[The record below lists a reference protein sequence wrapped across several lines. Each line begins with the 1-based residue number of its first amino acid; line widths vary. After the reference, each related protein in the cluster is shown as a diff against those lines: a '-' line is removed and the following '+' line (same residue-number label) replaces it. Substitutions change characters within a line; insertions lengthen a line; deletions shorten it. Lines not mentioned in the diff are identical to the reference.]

1 MGIQVSSGGGTGRGR
16 SRAGAAPMAEI
27 NIIPLVDVTLVL
39 LIIFMVTA
47 QVMEFGLNIEVPKV
61 TATKASAEEL
71 PVISITKT
79 GQLYLLEKPVK
90 LVDLADELKKRF
102 AGQKAVYVRADK
114 ATTWEPIAIV
124 IAHLGAAQFDVRMVT
139 QAGS

>member
-16 SRAGAAPMAEI
+16 SRAGAAPMADI

-61 TATKASAEEL
+61 SQTKASAEEL

-79 GQLYLLEKPVK
+79 GELYLLEKPVK

-114 ATTWEPIAIV
+114 GTTWQPIATV
-124 IAHLGAAQFDVRMVT
+124 IAHLGAAQFEVRMVT
-139 QAGS
+139 QVGS

>member
-79 GQLYLLEKPVK
+79 GELFLLEKPVK

-114 ATTWEPIAIV
+114 ATTWQPIATV
-124 IAHLGAAQFDVRMVT
+124 IAHLSAAQFDVRMVT